1 MHTNSTLCDLK
12 LWGNPLL
19 APESDENG
27 DVAEVLD
34 RIQVM
39 LELNAD
45 ETEVRREEEAAAA
58 APPMR
63 TVEVD

>member
-1 MHTNSTLCDLK
+1 M
-12 LWGNPLL
+12 L

-45 ETEVRREEEAAAA
+45 ETEVRREEAAAAA